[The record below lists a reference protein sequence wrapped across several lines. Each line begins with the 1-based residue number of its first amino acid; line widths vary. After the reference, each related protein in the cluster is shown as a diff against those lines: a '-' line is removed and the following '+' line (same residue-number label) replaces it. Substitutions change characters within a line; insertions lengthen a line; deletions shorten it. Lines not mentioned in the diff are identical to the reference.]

1 MDDVP
6 LIEGDQN
13 RYLKVGSKLTEGL
26 RRRLID
32 FLRSNFDYFDWSN
45 IDMYEIDP
53 ETIMHK
59 EFLSEKAQGHLS
71 KGTTGKPTEAAPA
84 SPPQQD
90 RVIHVISGGSEIC
103 GSQAKTSAPGYGRN
117 KLHGQ
122 GTKKG
127 SHPTSR
133 RPGHIAHC
141 SELPG
146 EKHTGR

>member
-1 MDDVP
+1 MSIHFACASLASHPGGTAIRRDLRYREDETWMTP
-6 LIEGDQN
+6 LIQ
-13 RYLKVGSKLTEGL
+13 
-26 RRRLID
+26 
-32 FLRSNFDYFDWSN
+32 
-45 IDMYEIDP
+45 
-53 ETIMHK
+53 

-133 RPGHIAHC
+133 RPGHIAHY